1 MVPMSEI
8 GDVYLQHLQGR
19 LGDLVY
25 QLTKVQFTQF
35 GAPRTWSPA
44 LNVYRCDQCI
54 VVCAD
59 LEAFEIKVR
68 NHKQEA
74 VEVRISSRRLVI
86 RGERAAPE
94 PTEDARKPVQVLAME
109 IDYGF
114 FERELML
121 PVDVEPRKAA
131 LEQQNGLIWIHLPLR
146 AHA

>member
-1 MVPMSEI
+1 MSEI
-8 GDVYLQHLQGR
+8 GDVHLRHLQAR

-25 QLTKVQFTQF
+25 QLTKVQFTQS
-35 GAPRTWSPA
+35 GPPRMWTPA

-54 VVCAD
+54 VICAD
-59 LEAFEIKVR
+59 LAGVKR
-68 NHKQEA
+68 EA

-86 RGERAAPE
+86 RGERVAPE
-94 PTEDARKPVQVLAME
+94 PTGDARKPVQVLAME

-114 FERELML
+114 FEREVVL

-131 LEQQNGLIWIHLPLR
+131 LEQQNGLLWIHLPLR